1 MYPIKFKPILKERI
15 WGGQQLKTL
24 FNKPIVSD
32 TTGESWEVSGVPGD
46 ISVVADGAL
55 KDKSLNDLIA
65 EYPNEL
71 LGKHVHDRF
80 GKDFPILIKF
90 IDAREDLSIQV
101 HPNDA
106 LAKERHNSFG
116 KTEMWYV
123 MHAEPDASLIV
134 GFNRSVSKETY
145 QEYLSSGKL
154 TELLNYEKVNDGD
167 AFFINTGKMATYE
180 NCTPNLPLTL
190 LTTNAKTTSNYNTIA
205 LKTK

>member
-1 MYPIKFKPILKERI
+1 LNISIINNGHLRGTSLQALIE
-15 WGGQQLKTL
+15 
-24 FNKPIVSD
+24 
-32 TTGESWEVSGVPGD
+32 ESPE
-46 ISVVADGAL
+46 A
-55 KDKSLNDLIA
+55 
-65 EYPNEL
+65 L
-71 LGKHVHDRF
+71 LGTKVYKQF

-154 TELLNYEKVNDGD
+154 TELLNYDEWANRSIYQRIIEKL
-167 AFFINTGKMATYE
+167 FF
-180 NCTPNLPLTL
+180 LFSPLL
-190 LTTNAKTTSNYNTIA
+190 
-205 LKTK
+205 